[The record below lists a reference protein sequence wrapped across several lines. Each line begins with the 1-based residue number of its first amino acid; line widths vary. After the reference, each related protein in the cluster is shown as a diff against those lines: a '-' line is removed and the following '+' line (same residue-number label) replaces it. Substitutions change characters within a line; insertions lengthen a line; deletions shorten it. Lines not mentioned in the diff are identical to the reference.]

1 MAKRT
6 GESKDSPGSIQ
17 SAIDIQTDQQKNRS
31 TTGDLQ
37 LSNSKIRG
45 CGVAGLSESKGEKL
59 SSLLAHREGASMFQ
73 ETLSRPKSI
82 VQ

>member
-6 GESKDSPGSIQ
+6 GDSKDSPESIQ
-17 SAIDIQTDQQKNRS
+17 SAIDMQADQQKDRY
-31 TTGDLQ
+31 TTGYLQ

-59 SSLLAHREGASMFQ
+59 SSLLAHREGPSMLQ
-73 ETLSRPKSI
+73 ETLSTPKPI